1 MTGEEEAAAQVLRDP
16 RWLVLPPRER
26 ALAGL
31 ATLLAEAPWTL
42 EDEDVER
49 LRAASLSDEEIAHAV
64 AIVGMFSHFTRAADA
79 TAITP
84 DYTSPLPRLEI
95 DMSREPFPR
104 PALDDWPR
112 RPARLQFD
120 RLLPDIAGGFARW
133 RDYVFTATAAL
144 SEQDR
149 ATLAR
154 ATAFQL
160 CDAGALPEDAQE
172 AQHTQHTQHTQ
183 HAHARPGSPRSPRE
197 VTLAGFAEKLTLT
210 PWRMEQADVEALRS
224 VGLDDR
230 AVLHAIAVVGYQN
243 QASRVRLALG

>member
-1 MTGEEEAAAQVLRDP
+1 MAAQVLRDP
-16 RWLVLPPRER
+16 RGLVLPPRER
-26 ALAGL
+26 ALSGL
-31 ATLLAEAPWTL
+31 AALLAEAPWTL
-42 EDEDVER
+42 EDEDVDR

-79 TAITP
+79 TAIAP

-95 DMSREPFPR
+95 DMSREPLPR
-104 PALDDWPR
+104 PAPEDWPR
-112 RPARLQFD
+112 RPARLRFD

-154 ATAFQL
+154 AAAFQL
-160 CDAGALPEDAQE
+160 CDAGALSE
-172 AQHTQHTQHTQ
+172 
-183 HAHARPGSPRSPRE
+183 HAHASPSSPRE
-197 VTLAGFAEKLTLT
+197 ETLAGFAEKLTLT

-224 VGLDDR
+224 IGLDDR